1 MIVTFDTNVLLSATL
16 WEGSVANRLLV
27 RLLEKKIKICCSLE
41 IIEEYC
47 NALVRDFNFLKEDAL
62 SFAED
67 SLEFVE
73 ITSPKNKLIVVKDD
87 PADDKVFE
95 CALESRSDYIL
106 SYDKHLLNVKEY
118 KGIKIIKPEEFLENY
133 LAIFH
138 KV

>member
-16 WEGSVANRLLV
+16 WEGSVANRLLA
-27 RLLEKKIKICCSLE
+27 RLLEKKIKISCSLD

-73 ITSPKNKLIVVKDD
+73 IISPKNKLIIVKDD
-87 PADDKVFE
+87 PTDDKIFE
-95 CALESRSDYIL
+95 CALESKSDYIL
-106 SYDKHLLNVKEY
+106 TYDKHLLKIKEY
-118 KGIKIIKPEEFLENY
+118 KGIKIIRPEDFLK
-133 LAIFH
+133 II
-138 KV
+138 